1 MRQNYRARNKAIRRL
16 MCQNARKERIVL
28 WIGAIP
34 LIYALASNLLKQYS
48 FLPFSNNVLYIF
60 SSFDETARNCFYG
73 LVAAIAFYLLND
85 FYKNAYQK
93 VDIYNDMYPN
103 LYRLWLKTY
112 QLILAINDHELDK
125 SHSNEELQSS
135 IITNICGQQNKE
147 EGEED
152 NDVHKTTQEILASD
166 LHLLFVLWSDIA
178 EDKKKFL
185 EVYGHV
191 ITREEYLKLNDKELD
206 IMGGRLKG
214 YIPEDEQ
221 IRHGMSITIRD
232 YDIQRAIYLIL
243 TFKTDLASMVN
254 KYSINYYDDQRGIGK
269 DAF

>member
-1 MRQNYRARNKAIRRL
+1 MKQNYRTRNKAIWKQI
-16 MCQNARKERIVL
+16 CQNVKNDQLVL
-28 WIGAIP
+28 WVLAISV
-34 LIYALASNLLKQYS
+34 IYAVVSNIFRQYS
-48 FLPFSNNVLYIF
+48 LLPFSNNVLYTL
-60 SSFDETARNCFYG
+60 SSIDEALRNSCYG
-73 LVAAIAFYLLND
+73 LIAGIALYLLND

-125 SHSNEELQSS
+125 SHSNEELQFS
-135 IITNICGQQNKE
+135 IITNLCGQQENE
-147 EGEED
+147 EEE
-152 NDVHKTTQEILASD
+152 NVVHKTTQEILASD

-191 ITREEYLKLNDKELD
+191 IAREEYLKLNDKELD
-206 IMGGRLKG
+206 IMGERLKG

-232 YDIQRAIYLIL
+232 HDIQRAIYLIL
-243 TFKTDLASMVN
+243 TFKTDLALMVN
-254 KYSINYYDDQRGIGK
+254 KYAVNYYDNQRGIRK